1 LNFFLFFKI
10 RTKRTH
16 KNAHRLVTSPFAR
29 IQIEEEEEE
38 EEENVAM
45 MVDPSLP
52 DPPADPPLSAA
63 KAKSTQISRREART
77 KLRLMETDIELHREE
92 MRQSGSRKLAV
103 MAEKVDEN
111 YRLANIGGMR
121 TREQEMDLKNVSRLA
136 SIGVDMSKDLNQNGR
151 SRYTVRQVL
160 NGLTSLFMRGRVP
173 NEQTLAEDD
182 AEFVSHGAMDWA
194 ELGDFASKY
203 YFEVETLDFMCVC
216 SRSSLSSSSSFARRV
231 VIAFLFVHAHAHLLS
246 FVYNTNTHTQTNK
259 HTCT

>member
-1 LNFFLFFKI
+1 MNFFLFFSKSHE
-10 RTKRTH
+10 TKKHENTLVT
-16 KNAHRLVTSPFAR
+16 RLVTHISRPFF
-29 IQIEEEEEE
+29 EEEEEE
-38 EEENVAM
+38 HVAM
-45 MVDPSLP
+45 MVEPSLP
-52 DPPADPPLSAA
+52 DPLSADPPLSAA

-77 KLRLMETDIELHREE
+77 KLRMMETDIELHREE

-151 SRYTVRQVL
+151 SRFTVRQVV

-216 SRSSLSSSSSFARRV
+216 SRSSSLSSSFARDARSF
-231 VIAFLFVHAHAHLLS
+231 IAFLFVHAHAHLLS
-246 FVYNTNTHTQTNK
+246 FF
-259 HTCT
+259 

>member
-1 LNFFLFFKI
+1 MNFFLFFKI

-29 IQIEEEEEE
+29 IQIEEEEA

-92 MRQSGSRKLAV
+92 MRQSDSRKLAV

-151 SRYTVRQVL
+151 SRFTVRQVV

-216 SRSSLSSSSSFARRV
+216 SRSSSLSSLSSSFARDARSF
-231 VIAFLFVHAHAHLLS
+231 IAFLFVHAHAHLLS
-246 FVYNTNTHTQTNK
+246 FF
-259 HTCT
+259 

>member
-1 LNFFLFFKI
+1 M
-10 RTKRTH
+10 
-16 KNAHRLVTSPFAR
+16 V
-29 IQIEEEEEE
+29 
-38 EEENVAM
+38 
-45 MVDPSLP
+45 VDPSLP
-52 DPPADPPLSAA
+52 DPPAAA
-63 KAKSTQISRREART
+63 VVGANTNNNTTTKANKSTQISRREART

-111 YRLANIGGMR
+111 YRVANIGGMR

-136 SIGVDMSKDLNQNGR
+136 SIGVDMSKDLNQTGR
-151 SRYTVRQVL
+151 SRFTVRQVL

-182 AEFVSHGAMDWA
+182 AEFVSHGAMNWA

-246 FVYNTNTHTQTNK
+246 FVINTNTHTHTNK

>member
-1 LNFFLFFKI
+1 MLAISKKAAFFEFFPLFFKI
-10 RTKRTH
+10 PRNEETREHACNASRHTH
-16 KNAHRLVTSPFAR
+16 LPPFFR
-29 IQIEEEEEE
+29 SEEEEEE
-38 EEENVAM
+38 HVAM
-45 MVDPSLP
+45 MVEPSLP
-52 DPPADPPLSAA
+52 DPLSADPPLSAA

-77 KLRLMETDIELHREE
+77 KLRMMETDIELHREE

-151 SRYTVRQVL
+151 SRFTVRQVV

-203 YFEVETLDFMCVC
+203 YFEVETLDFM
-216 SRSSLSSSSSFARRV
+216 
-231 VIAFLFVHAHAHLLS
+231 
-246 FVYNTNTHTQTNK
+246 
-259 HTCT
+259 

>member
-1 LNFFLFFKI
+1 
-10 RTKRTH
+10 
-16 KNAHRLVTSPFAR
+16 
-29 IQIEEEEEE
+29 
-38 EEENVAM
+38 M
-45 MVDPSLP
+45 
-52 DPPADPPLSAA
+52 
-63 KAKSTQISRREART
+63 
-77 KLRLMETDIELHREE
+77 METDIELHREE

-151 SRYTVRQVL
+151 SRFTVRQVV

-216 SRSSLSSSSSFARRV
+216 SRSSSLSSSFARDARSF
-231 VIAFLFVHAHAHLLS
+231 IAFLFVHAHAHLLS
-246 FVYNTNTHTQTNK
+246 FF
-259 HTCT
+259 

>member
-1 LNFFLFFKI
+1 
-10 RTKRTH
+10 
-16 KNAHRLVTSPFAR
+16 
-29 IQIEEEEEE
+29 
-38 EEENVAM
+38 
-45 MVDPSLP
+45 MVNPSLP
-52 DPPADPPLSAA
+52 DPPPADPPLSAD
-63 KAKSTQISRREART
+63 KAFSTQISRREARM

-151 SRYTVRQVL
+151 SRFTVRQVV

-216 SRSSLSSSSSFARRV
+216 SRSSLCLLCLLRSRVRAESSSFC
-231 VIAFLFVHAHAHLLS
+231 LFTHTLTFFPS
-246 FVYNTNTHTQTNK
+246 FNNLNTHTHK
-259 HTCT
+259 HIYT

>member
-1 LNFFLFFKI
+1 MFSNVAALLAIGKKAAFFEFFPLFQNPHK
-10 RTKRTH
+10 TKKHENTRLTH
-16 KNAHRLVTSPFAR
+16 LVAYISRPYYSFF
-29 IQIEEEEEE
+29 EEE

-52 DPPADPPLSAA
+52 GPPADPPLSAA

-151 SRYTVRQVL
+151 SRFTVRQVV

-203 YFEVETLDFMCVC
+203 YFEVETLDFM
-216 SRSSLSSSSSFARRV
+216 
-231 VIAFLFVHAHAHLLS
+231 
-246 FVYNTNTHTQTNK
+246 
-259 HTCT
+259 

>member
-1 LNFFLFFKI
+1 MNFFLFFSKSHE
-10 RTKRTH
+10 TKKHENT
-16 KNAHRLVTSPFAR
+16 LVTHLVTHISRPFF
-29 IQIEEEEEE
+29 EEEEEE
-38 EEENVAM
+38 HVAM
-45 MVDPSLP
+45 MVEPSLP
-52 DPPADPPLSAA
+52 DPLSADPPLSAA

-151 SRYTVRQVL
+151 SRFTVRQVV

-182 AEFVSHGAMDWA
+182 AEFVSHGVMDWA

-216 SRSSLSSSSSFARRV
+216 SRSSSLSSSFARDARSF
-231 VIAFLFVHAHAHLLS
+231 IAFLFVHAHAHLLS
-246 FVYNTNTHTQTNK
+246 FF
-259 HTCT
+259 